1 MGTNGGVI
9 AAQSVEIETNENPEK
24 VAEPVVRRKRVTRR
38 IIATTP
44 LPLKNVHA
52 FATYSTATSST
63 LLRVPSAMYTNLL
76 GHFHHIHHPTPKY
89 YHHTPFETPVHT
101 PISTNPNTPL
111 AFIPF
116 GPATPIYPD
125 SPDSYVE
132 IEKTD
137 EEVKKESRKRH
148 RRIHSKNNCLTP
160 PNSDDDVSLL
170 LFFLN
175 QVRQLQL
182 PL

>member
-38 IIATTP
+38 
-44 LPLKNVHA
+44 
-52 FATYSTATSST
+52 
-63 LLRVPSAMYTNLL
+63 
-76 GHFHHIHHPTPKY
+76 
-89 YHHTPFETPVHT
+89 
-101 PISTNPNTPL
+101 
-111 AFIPF
+111 
-116 GPATPIYPD
+116 
-125 SPDSYVE
+125 
-132 IEKTD
+132 
-137 EEVKKESRKRH
+137 RH